1 MASVFIQS
9 VDRAF
14 KILEYISS
22 NDSAGISEM
31 SRNLDINK
39 STVFGLIKTL
49 EKLGYLTQ
57 NLDDDKYMLTYKF
70 YSLSS
75 RFVDNLPIINIAK
88 PYLEKLNKK
97 YGETI
102 HLVVSTE
109 NSAVYIDK
117 FSGLKSITVS
127 THVGDKRPLHCTGVG
142 KAILSLRTDE
152 QILEFSEKFG
162 LEAFTENTITNKFK
176 LVEEAKK
183 IRKRGYSIDDEEAQ
197 NDLYCVAIGVEF
209 EDAEYAISLTLP
221 KFRVTEEN
229 KQSIINDLLDIKKD
243 IEKILQK

>member
-14 KILEYISS
+14 KLLEYISN

-49 EKLGYLTQ
+49 EKLGYISQ
-57 NLDDDKYMLTYKF
+57 DKDDDKYMLTYKF
-70 YSLSS
+70 FALSS
-75 RFVDNLPIINIAK
+75 RFVEKSPIINIAK
-88 PYLEKLNKK
+88 PYLEMLNKK

-102 HLVVSTE
+102 HLVVATE
-109 NSAVYIDK
+109 NSAIYIDK
-117 FSGLKSITVS
+117 FSGLKSITVA

-142 KAILSLRTDE
+142 KAILSLRTNNS
-152 QILEFSEKFG
+152 ILEYADKFG
-162 LEAFTENTITNKFK
+162 LETFTESTITNKFK
-176 LVEEAKK
+176 LIEEIEK

-197 NDLYCVAIGVEF
+197 NDLYCMAIAMKIDE
-209 EDAEYAISLTLP
+209 AEYAISVSLP
-221 KFRVTEEN
+221 KFRATEDN
-229 KQSIINDLLDIKKD
+229 KKD
-243 IEKILQK
+243 IEKDLLNIKKEIENIIKK